1 ATDKGAKRAILL
13 PVSAPFQSTLM
24 APAADA
30 MREALAMVSKS
41 DPIVPLSANVRAA
54 PVTAAD
60 EIASIRGEQ
69 VTGQVRWR

>member
-1 ATDKGAKRAILL
+1 
-13 PVSAPFQSTLM
+13 M

-41 DPIVPLSANVRAA
+41 DPIVPLIANVRAA

-60 EIASIRGEQ
+60 EIASLWSSR
-69 VTGQVRWR
+69 